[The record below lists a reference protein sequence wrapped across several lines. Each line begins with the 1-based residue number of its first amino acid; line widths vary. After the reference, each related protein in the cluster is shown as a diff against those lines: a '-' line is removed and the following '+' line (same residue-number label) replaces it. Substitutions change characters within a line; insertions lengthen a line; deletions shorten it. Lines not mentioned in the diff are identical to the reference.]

1 MQALLLE
8 TDHVVELSGLTNGM
22 TSTAVAD
29 AAVTVTLRDAQ
40 GQPIEGAT
48 WPTSALAVNHLPGT
62 YRATLPDTLQLSA
75 RQWVEVVVVADA
87 GPGLKRTWRMP
98 LRTEAPA

>member
-22 TSTAVAD
+22 TSTTIAN

-40 GQPIEGAT
+40 GQPVAGTT
-48 WPTSALAVNHLPGT
+48 WPTNAAAVNHLPGT
-62 YRATLPDTLQLSA
+62 YRASLPDTLQLSA

-87 GPGLKRTWRMP
+87 GPGLKRTWRTP